1 MDLGY
6 VEGRN
11 IVLEHRFPKELP
23 AHFRSMAAELAASG
37 VDVLVSIGANA
48 DCKSSWLQTT
58 AACLLPSYF

>member
-1 MDLGY
+1 MDLGF

-37 VDVLVSIGANA
+37 IDV
-48 DCKSSWLQTT
+48 
-58 AACLLPSYF
+58 